1 MPVVPDIL
9 ANAGGVVVS
18 YFEWVQDLQSF
29 FWEEDEV
36 NVKLHRIM
44 TRAFAEVRALQERE
58 GVTMREA
65 ANMLGVGRVAE
76 AFLTRGVFP

>member
-1 MPVVPDIL
+1 MPDIL

-36 NVKLHRIM
+36 NMKLHRII
-44 TRAFAEVRALQERE
+44 TRAFARSARRCRS
-58 GVTMREA
+58 GSRSRMREA
-65 ANMLGVGRVAE
+65 ANMLGVGRVVE
-76 AFLTRGVFP
+76 AVQTRGIYP

>member
-1 MPVVPDIL
+1 
-9 ANAGGVVVS
+9 
-18 YFEWVQDLQSF
+18 FEWVQDLQSF

-44 TRAFAEVRALQERE
+44 TRAFAEVRAIQERE

-65 ANMLGVGRVAE
+65 ANMLGVRRVAE